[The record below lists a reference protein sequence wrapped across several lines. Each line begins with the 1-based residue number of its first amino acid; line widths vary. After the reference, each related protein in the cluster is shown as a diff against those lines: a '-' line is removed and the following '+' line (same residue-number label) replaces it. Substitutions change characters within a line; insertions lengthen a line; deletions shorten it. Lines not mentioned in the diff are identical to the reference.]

1 MSEVEGDAARLRPAI
16 GGLVAYF
23 AHNPV
28 AANVLM
34 LLLLGGGLLAAN
46 HVTFERFPPYDPRS
60 ITVTVPYPGAA
71 PNVVEEDITRRI
83 EESVSGVGGVRRV
96 LSSAGEGVGVVTAEL
111 ETLADAAEVQ
121 NAVRTAVERI
131 ENFPP
136 SDADEPEIQRAEAI
150 RNAVTLAVGS
160 VSADEHD
167 LREAAEALRDAVLA
181 LPNVSFVSL
190 SGVREREIQ
199 IELSEEALRRHG
211 LTIGRV
217 ANLLREASF
226 NVAGGQLRTDAGEA
240 LISTFAKRS
249 RAQEFED
256 IVLVAQANGA
266 LVRLRDVATVRDGF
280 VEKNLVNE
288 VDGRPTVFVRVDA
301 QSGQSLH
308 DVARDVRQF
317 IAGYESPPGT
327 VVSLWHDE
335 TTFIVDRISAVTSN
349 AVIGVVLVFLTLLLI
364 FDLRIALWI
373 AMGIPIAFL
382 GSLVFFDVTG
392 MSINVLTMFAF
403 FVVTG
408 IVVDDAVVVGESIA
422 RQRELGLSGAAA
434 SIAGVRA
441 VAGPVTAGA
450 LTTAAMFFALYPLDD
465 AWGQLVAVL
474 PVVIVLVLAVSL
486 IEAFCILPGHLA
498 ATAPWSRSPL
508 AEFQTVMRPNW
519 TSLSTASWCGR
530 SRWRCASPTSQC
542 WPWLCLWPWPR
553 DWLGRASSATSVS
566 PAALPRTGTRAVLT
580 MPQGTRFEA
589 TEAAARHVAEAAR
602 VANQAAGGGAVK
614 SIAVLVGWHR
624 PFELYEGKNESP
636 SGNHLATVEVK
647 FNPPPLR
654 TVFAEDFEH
663 LWRRALGE
671 VPGAETVSL
680 QPPAELSAPTVSY
693 LLSHDDERILTQ
705 AVADMEAAATAVGAV
720 YDVQNSARPGKRRY
734 DVQLTDAGVAAGLT
748 ASAVASQ
755 LRDAFFGAEVQR
767 IQRGREEIRVMVRY
781 PPERRR
787 SLGDLLDERI
797 ALPGGD
803 APLSTVAKVTESQ
816 DYASLLRVDGRR
828 AVTVT
833 AWFDAEMA
841 RAPQMN
847 ATFQAEVLPTLRSRY
862 PELAIEAHGFTRD
875 ASAMLSTLAWSFTL
889 ALIVVYGLL
898 AAQLRSFG
906 QPLLALAGVPMAA
919 VGAVAGHLLLGYEL
933 TNMSLFGI
941 VAVSGVAVN
950 DTLILLDRYNRI
962 RAEDPDLPDIAA
974 IAAAARHRARAIVL
988 TTVTTVMGLTPMLYD
1003 KSEVIQFL
1011 VPMIISLGAGL
1022 VFSSLGV
1029 LFLVPAV
1036 VIIGEMLASSSFNLF
1051 ARAAKA

>member
-1 MSEVEGDAARLRPAI
+1 MIE
-16 GGLVAYF
+16 YF
-23 AHNPV
+23 ANNRV

-34 LLLLGGGLLAAN
+34 LLLLGGGLLATN
-46 HVTFERFPPYDPRS
+46 NLTFERLPAYDPRS
-60 ITVTVPYPGAA
+60 VTVTVPYPGAA

-83 EESVSGVGGVRRV
+83 EESVSGVVGVRRV
-96 LSSAGEGVGVVTAEL
+96 LSKAGQGVGVVTVEL
-111 ETLADAAEVQ
+111 ETFADAADVQ

-136 SDADEPEIQRAEAI
+136 LNADEPEIQRAEAI
-150 RNAVTLAVGS
+150 RNVVTLS
-160 VSADEHD
+160 VASASADEHD
-167 LREAAEALRDAVLA
+167 LRLDAEALRDALLA
-181 LPNVSFVSL
+181 LPSVAFVSL
-190 SGVREREIQ
+190 SGARAREIQ
-199 IELSEEALRRHG
+199 IEVSEEALRRHG
-211 LTIGRV
+211 LTIGGV
-217 ANLLREASF
+217 ANLLRQSSF
-226 NVAGGQLRTDAGEA
+226 NVTGGQLRTDAGDV

-256 IVLVAQANGA
+256 IVLVAQPNGA
-266 LVRLRDVATVRDGF
+266 VVRLRDVATVREGF
-280 VEKNLVNE
+280 VEEDLVNE
-288 VDGRPTVFVRVDA
+288 VDSRPTIFVRVDA
-301 QSGQSLH
+301 QSGQSLQEI
-308 DVARDVRQF
+308 ARDVRQF
-317 IAGYESPPGT
+317 IASYAAPPGT
-327 VVSLWHDE
+327 SVSLWHDE
-335 TTFIVDRISAVTSN
+335 TTFIVDRISTVTAN
-349 AVIGVVLVFLTLLLI
+349 GVIGVVLVFLVLLLI

-373 AMGIPIAFL
+373 AMGIPISFL
-382 GSLVFFDVTG
+382 GSLVFFDATG
-392 MSINVLTMFAF
+392 MSVNVLTMFAF

-450 LTTAAMFFALYPLDD
+450 LTTAVMFFALYPLDD
-465 AWGQLVAVL
+465 AWGQLVAVM
-474 PVVIVLVLAVSL
+474 PVVIGLVLAVSL

-508 AEFQTVMRPNW
+508 AELQTTMRVKLDEFVHGKLVRAIALAVRFPYV
-519 TSLSTASWCGR
+519 TVLAVVASVAVAAG
-530 SRWRCASPTSQC
+530 
-542 WPWLCLWPWPR
+542 LV
-553 DWLGRASSATSVS
+553 ATNIVS
-566 PAALPRTGTRAVLT
+566 YVGFPSNFAADRYQAVLT
-580 MPQGTRFEA
+580 MPPGTRFEA

-602 VANQAAGGGAVK
+602 VANEAAGGTAVQ
-614 SIAVLVGWHR
+614 SIALLVGWHR
-624 PFELYEGKNESP
+624 PFEYYEGKNESP
-636 SGNHLATVEVK
+636 SGDHLATVEVK

-654 TVFAEDFEH
+654 TVFADDFEH

-680 QPPAELSAPTVSY
+680 QAPANLSPPIVSY
-693 LLSHDDERILTQ
+693 LLSHDDEQVLAK
-705 AVADMEAAATAVGAV
+705 AVAEMEAAASAVEAI

-748 ASAVASQ
+748 ASSVANQ
-755 LRDAFFGAEVQR
+755 LRNAFFGTEVQR

-803 APLSTVAKVTESQ
+803 APLATVAKIAETQ
-816 DYASLLRVDGRR
+816 DYASLLRIDGRR

-833 AWFDAEMA
+833 AWFDPEQGRPPQINAEL
-841 RAPQMN
+841 RAK
-847 ATFQAEVLPTLRSRY
+847 ALPTLHNRY
-862 PELAIEAHGFTRD
+862 PELRVQEHGATRD

-906 QPLLALAGVPMAA
+906 LPLLALAGVPMAA
-919 VGAVAGHLLLGYEL
+919 VGAVAGHLVLGYEL

-941 VAVSGVAVN
+941 VAVAGVAVN

-962 RAEDPDLPDIAA
+962 RAEDPDMPAIAA
-974 IAAAARHRARAIVL
+974 IAAAARNRARAIVL
-988 TTVTTVMGLTPMLYD
+988 TTITTVVGLMPMLYD
-1003 KSEVIQFL
+1003 KSELIEFL
-1011 VPMIISLGAGL
+1011 VPMVISLGAGL

-1051 ARAAKA
+1051 SRSARA

>member
-1 MSEVEGDAARLRPAI
+1 MIE
-16 GGLVAYF
+16 YF
-23 AHNPV
+23 ANNRV

-34 LLLLGGGLLAAN
+34 LLLLGGGLLATN
-46 HVTFERFPPYDPRS
+46 NLTFERLPAYDPRS
-60 ITVTVPYPGAA
+60 VTVTVPYPGAA

-83 EESVSGVGGVRRV
+83 EESVSGVVGVRRV
-96 LSSAGEGVGVVTAEL
+96 LSTAGEGVGVVTVEL
-111 ETLADAAEVQ
+111 ETFADTDEVQ

-136 SDADEPEIQRAEAI
+136 LNADQPEIQRAEAI
-150 RNAVTLAVGS
+150 RNVVTLS
-160 VSADEHD
+160 VASASANEHD
-167 LREAAEALRDAVLA
+167 LRLDAEALRDALLA
-181 LPNVSFVSL
+181 LPSVAFVSL
-190 SGVREREIQ
+190 SGARDREIQ
-199 IELSEEALRRHG
+199 IEVSEEALRRHG
-211 LTIGRV
+211 LTIGGV
-217 ANLLREASF
+217 ANLLRQSSF
-226 NVAGGQLRTDAGEA
+226 NVTGGQLRTDAGDV

-256 IVLVAQANGA
+256 IVLVAQPNGA
-266 LVRLRDVATVRDGF
+266 VVRLRDVATVREGF
-280 VEKNLVNE
+280 VEEDLVNE
-288 VDGRPTVFVRVDA
+288 VDGRPTIFVRVDA
-301 QSGQSLH
+301 QSGQSLQEI
-308 DVARDVRQF
+308 ARDVRQF
-317 IAGYESPPGT
+317 IASYAAPPGT
-327 VVSLWHDE
+327 SVSLWHDE
-335 TTFIVDRISAVTSN
+335 TTFIVDRISTVTAN
-349 AVIGVVLVFLTLLLI
+349 GVIGVVLVFLVLLLI

-373 AMGIPIAFL
+373 AMGIPISFL
-382 GSLVFFDVTG
+382 GSLVFFDATG
-392 MSINVLTMFAF
+392 MSVNVLTMFAF

-422 RQRELGLSGAAA
+422 RQRELGLRGAAA

-450 LTTAAMFFALYPLDD
+450 LTTAVMFFALYPLDD
-465 AWGQLVAVL
+465 AWGQLVAVM
-474 PVVIVLVLAVSL
+474 PVVIGLVLAVSL

-508 AEFQTVMRPNW
+508 AELQTTMRVKLDEFVHGKLVRAIALAVRFPYV
-519 TSLSTASWCGR
+519 TVLAVVASVAVAAG
-530 SRWRCASPTSQC
+530 
-542 WPWLCLWPWPR
+542 LV
-553 DWLGRASSATSVS
+553 ATNIVS
-566 PAALPRTGTRAVLT
+566 YVGFPSNFAADRYQAVLT
-580 MPQGTRFEA
+580 MPPGTRFEA

-602 VANQAAGGGAVK
+602 VANEAAGGTAVQ
-614 SIAVLVGWHR
+614 SIALLVGWHR
-624 PFELYEGKNESP
+624 PFEYYEGKNESP
-636 SGNHLATVEVK
+636 SGDHLATVEVK

-680 QPPAELSAPTVSY
+680 QAPANLSPPIVSY
-693 LLSHDDERILTQ
+693 LLSHDDEQVLAD
-705 AVADMEAAATAVGAV
+705 AVAEMEAAASAVEAI

-748 ASAVASQ
+748 ASSVANQ
-755 LRDAFFGAEVQR
+755 LRNAFFGTEVQR
-767 IQRGREEIRVMVRY
+767 IQRGREEIMVMVRY

-787 SLGDLLDERI
+787 SLGDLLDERV

-803 APLSTVAKVTESQ
+803 APLATVARIAETQ
-816 DYASLLRVDGRR
+816 DYASLLRIDGRR

-833 AWFDAEMA
+833 AWFDPEQGRPPQINAEL
-841 RAPQMN
+841 RAK
-847 ATFQAEVLPTLRSRY
+847 ALPTLRNRY
-862 PELAIEAHGFTRD
+862 PELRVQEHGATRD
-875 ASAMLSTLAWSFTL
+875 ASAILSTLAWSFTL

-906 QPLLALAGVPMAA
+906 LPLLALAGVPMAA
-919 VGAVAGHLLLGYEL
+919 VGAVAGHLVLGYEL

-941 VAVSGVAVN
+941 VAVAGVAVN

-962 RAEDPDLPDIAA
+962 RAEDPDMPAIAA

-988 TTVTTVMGLTPMLYD
+988 TTITTVVGLMPMLYD
-1003 KSEVIQFL
+1003 KSELIEFL
-1011 VPMIISLGAGL
+1011 VPMVISLGAGL

-1051 ARAAKA
+1051 SRSARA

>member
-1 MSEVEGDAARLRPAI
+1 MIE
-16 GGLVAYF
+16 YF
-23 AHNPV
+23 ANNRV

-34 LLLLGGGLLAAN
+34 LLLLGGGLLATN
-46 HVTFERFPPYDPRS
+46 NLTFERLPAYDPRS
-60 ITVTVPYPGAA
+60 VTVTVPYPGAA

-83 EESVSGVGGVRRV
+83 EESVSGVVGVRRV
-96 LSSAGEGVGVVTAEL
+96 LSTAGEGVGVVTVEL
-111 ETLADAAEVQ
+111 ETFADADEVQ

-136 SDADEPEIQRAEAI
+136 LNADEPEIQRAEAI
-150 RNAVTLAVGS
+150 RNVVTLS
-160 VSADEHD
+160 VASASANEHD
-167 LREAAEALRDAVLA
+167 LRLDAEALRDALLA
-181 LPNVSFVSL
+181 LPSVAFVSL
-190 SGVREREIQ
+190 SGARAREIQ
-199 IELSEEALRRHG
+199 IEVSEEALRRHG
-211 LTIGRV
+211 LTIGGV
-217 ANLLREASF
+217 ANLLRQSSF
-226 NVAGGQLRTDAGEA
+226 NVTGGQLRTDAGDV

-256 IVLVAQANGA
+256 IVLVAQPNGA
-266 LVRLRDVATVRDGF
+266 VVRLRDVATVREGF
-280 VEKNLVNE
+280 VEEDLVNE
-288 VDGRPTVFVRVDA
+288 VDGRPTIFVRVDA
-301 QSGQSLH
+301 QSGQSLQEI
-308 DVARDVRQF
+308 ARDVRQF
-317 IAGYESPPGT
+317 IASYAAPPGT
-327 VVSLWHDE
+327 SVSLWHDE
-335 TTFIVDRISAVTSN
+335 TTFIVDRISTVTAN
-349 AVIGVVLVFLTLLLI
+349 GVIGVALVFLVLLLI

-373 AMGIPIAFL
+373 AMGIPISFL
-382 GSLVFFDVTG
+382 GSLVFFDATG
-392 MSINVLTMFAF
+392 MSVNVLTMFAF

-450 LTTAAMFFALYPLDD
+450 LTTAVMFFALYPLDD
-465 AWGQLVAVL
+465 AWGQLVAVM
-474 PVVIVLVLAVSL
+474 PVVIGLVLAVSL

-508 AEFQTVMRPNW
+508 AELQTSMRVKLDEFVHGKLVRAIALAVRFPYV
-519 TSLSTASWCGR
+519 TVLAVVASVAVAAG
-530 SRWRCASPTSQC
+530 
-542 WPWLCLWPWPR
+542 LV
-553 DWLGRASSATSVS
+553 ATNIVS
-566 PAALPRTGTRAVLT
+566 YVGFPSNFAADRYQAVLT
-580 MPQGTRFEA
+580 MPPGTRFEA

-602 VANQAAGGGAVK
+602 VANEAAGGTAVQ
-614 SIAVLVGWHR
+614 SIALLVGWHR
-624 PFELYEGKNESP
+624 PFEYYEGKDESP
-636 SGNHLATVEVK
+636 SGDHLATVEVK

-680 QPPAELSAPTVSY
+680 QAPANLSPPIVSY
-693 LLSHDDERILTQ
+693 LLSHDDEQVLAK
-705 AVADMEAAATAVGAV
+705 AVAEMEAAASAVEAI

-748 ASAVASQ
+748 ASSVANQ
-755 LRDAFFGAEVQR
+755 LRNAFFGTEVQR

-787 SLGDLLDERI
+787 SLGDLLDERV

-803 APLSTVAKVTESQ
+803 APLATVAKIAETQ
-816 DYASLLRVDGRR
+816 AYASLLRIDGRR

-833 AWFDAEMA
+833 AWFDPEQGRPPQINAEL
-841 RAPQMN
+841 RAK
-847 ATFQAEVLPTLRSRY
+847 ALPTLRNRY
-862 PELAIEAHGFTRD
+862 PELRVQEHGATRD
-875 ASAMLSTLAWSFTL
+875 ASAILSTLAWSFTL

-906 QPLLALAGVPMAA
+906 LPLLALAGVPMAA
-919 VGAVAGHLLLGYEL
+919 VGAVAGHLVLGYEL

-941 VAVSGVAVN
+941 VAVAGVAVN

-962 RAEDPDLPDIAA
+962 RAEDADMPAIAA

-988 TTVTTVMGLTPMLYD
+988 TTITTAVGLMPMLYD
-1003 KSEVIQFL
+1003 KSELIEFL
-1011 VPMIISLGAGL
+1011 VPMVISLGAGL

-1051 ARAAKA
+1051 SRSARA

>member
-1 MSEVEGDAARLRPAI
+1 MIE
-16 GGLVAYF
+16 YF
-23 AHNPV
+23 ANNRV

-34 LLLLGGGLLAAN
+34 LLLLGGGLLATTN
-46 HVTFERFPPYDPRS
+46 LTFERLPAYDPRS
-60 ITVTVPYPGAA
+60 VTVTVPYPGAA

-83 EESVSGVGGVRRV
+83 EESVSGVVGVRRV
-96 LSSAGEGVGVVTAEL
+96 LSTAGEGVGVVTVEL
-111 ETLADAAEVQ
+111 ETFADADEVQ

-136 SDADEPEIQRAEAI
+136 LNADEPEVRRAEAI
-150 RNAVTLAVGS
+150 RNVVTLS
-160 VSADEHD
+160 VASASANEHD
-167 LREAAEALRDAVLA
+167 LRLDAEALRDALLA
-181 LPNVSFVSL
+181 LPSVAFVSL
-190 SGVREREIQ
+190 SGARDREIQ
-199 IELSEEALRRHG
+199 IEVSEEALRRHG
-211 LTIGRV
+211 LTIGGV
-217 ANLLREASF
+217 ANLLRQSSF
-226 NVAGGQLRTDAGEA
+226 NVTGGQLRTDAGDV

-256 IVLVAQANGA
+256 IVLVAQPNGA
-266 LVRLRDVATVRDGF
+266 VVRLRDVATVREGF
-280 VEKNLVNE
+280 VEEDLVNE
-288 VDGRPTVFVRVDA
+288 VDGRPTIFVRVDA
-301 QSGQSLH
+301 QSGQSLQEI
-308 DVARDVRQF
+308 ARDVRQF
-317 IAGYESPPGT
+317 IASYAAPPGT
-327 VVSLWHDE
+327 SVSLWHDE
-335 TTFIVDRISAVTSN
+335 TTFIVDRISTVTAN
-349 AVIGVVLVFLTLLLI
+349 GVIGVVLVFLVLLLI

-373 AMGIPIAFL
+373 AMGIPISFL
-382 GSLVFFDVTG
+382 GSLVFFDATG
-392 MSINVLTMFAF
+392 MSVNVLTMFAF

-450 LTTAAMFFALYPLDD
+450 LTTAVMFFALYPLDD
-465 AWGQLVAVL
+465 AWGQLVAVM
-474 PVVIVLVLAVSL
+474 PVVIGLVLAVSL

-508 AEFQTVMRPNW
+508 AELQTTMRVKLDEFVHGKLVRAIALAVRFPYI
-519 TSLSTASWCGR
+519 TVLAVVASVAVAAG
-530 SRWRCASPTSQC
+530 
-542 WPWLCLWPWPR
+542 LV
-553 DWLGRASSATSVS
+553 ATNIVGYVGFPSNF
-566 PAALPRTGTRAVLT
+566 AADRYQAVLT
-580 MPQGTRFEA
+580 MPPGTRFEA

-602 VANQAAGGGAVK
+602 VANEAAGGTAVQ
-614 SIAVLVGWHR
+614 SIALLVGWHR
-624 PFELYEGKNESP
+624 PFEYYEGKNESP
-636 SGNHLATVEVK
+636 SGDHLATVEVK

-680 QPPAELSAPTVSY
+680 QAPANLSPPIVSY
-693 LLSHDDERILTQ
+693 LLSHDDEQVLAK
-705 AVADMEAAATAVGAV
+705 AVAEMEAAASAVEAI

-748 ASAVASQ
+748 ASSVANQ
-755 LRDAFFGAEVQR
+755 LRNAFFGTEVQR

-787 SLGDLLDERI
+787 SLGDLLDERV

-803 APLSTVAKVTESQ
+803 APLATVAKIAETQ
-816 DYASLLRVDGRR
+816 DYASLLRIDGRR

-833 AWFDAEMA
+833 AWFDPEQGRPPQINAEL
-841 RAPQMN
+841 RAK
-847 ATFQAEVLPTLRSRY
+847 ALPTLHNRY
-862 PELAIEAHGFTRD
+862 PELRVQEHGATRD

-906 QPLLALAGVPMAA
+906 LPLLALAGVPMAA
-919 VGAVAGHLLLGYEL
+919 VGAVAGHLVLGYEL

-941 VAVSGVAVN
+941 VAVAGVAVN

-962 RAEDPDLPDIAA
+962 RAEDPDMPAIAA

-988 TTVTTVMGLTPMLYD
+988 TTITTVVGLMPMLYD
-1003 KSEVIQFL
+1003 KSELIEFL
-1011 VPMIISLGAGL
+1011 VPMVISLGAGL

-1051 ARAAKA
+1051 SRSARA

>member
-1 MSEVEGDAARLRPAI
+1 MIE
-16 GGLVAYF
+16 YF
-23 AHNPV
+23 ANNRV

-34 LLLLGGGLLAAN
+34 LLLLGGGLLATN
-46 HVTFERFPPYDPRS
+46 NLTFERLPAYDPRS
-60 ITVTVPYPGAA
+60 VTVTVPYPGAA

-83 EESVSGVGGVRRV
+83 EESVSGVVGVRRV
-96 LSSAGEGVGVVTAEL
+96 LSTAGEGVGVVTVEL
-111 ETLADAAEVQ
+111 ETFADADEVQ
-121 NAVRTAVERI
+121 DAVRTAVERI

-136 SDADEPEIQRAEAI
+136 LNADEPEVRRAEAI
-150 RNAVTLAVGS
+150 RNVVTLS
-160 VSADEHD
+160 VASASANEHD
-167 LREAAEALRDAVLA
+167 LRLDAEALRDALLA
-181 LPNVSFVSL
+181 LPSVAFVSL
-190 SGVREREIQ
+190 SGARDREIQ
-199 IELSEEALRRHG
+199 IEVSEEALRRHG
-211 LTIGRV
+211 LTIGGV
-217 ANLLREASF
+217 ANLLRQSSF
-226 NVAGGQLRTDAGEA
+226 NVTGGQLRTDAGDV

-256 IVLVAQANGA
+256 IVLVAQPNGA
-266 LVRLRDVATVRDGF
+266 VVRLRDVATVREGF
-280 VEKNLVNE
+280 VEEGLVNE
-288 VDGRPTVFVRVDA
+288 VDGRPTIFVRVDA
-301 QSGQSLH
+301 QSGQSLQEI
-308 DVARDVRQF
+308 ARDVRQF
-317 IAGYESPPGT
+317 IANYAAPPGT
-327 VVSLWHDE
+327 SVSLWHDE
-335 TTFIVDRISAVTSN
+335 TTFIVDRISTVTAN
-349 AVIGVVLVFLTLLLI
+349 GVIGVVLVFLVLLLI

-373 AMGIPIAFL
+373 AMGIPISFL
-382 GSLVFFDVTG
+382 GSLVFFDATG
-392 MSINVLTMFAF
+392 MSVNVLTMFAF

-450 LTTAAMFFALYPLDD
+450 LTTAVMFFALYPLDD
-465 AWGQLVAVL
+465 AWGQLVAVM
-474 PVVIVLVLAVSL
+474 PVVIGLVLAVSL

-508 AEFQTVMRPNW
+508 AELQTTMRVKLDEFVHGKLVRAIALAVRFPYI
-519 TSLSTASWCGR
+519 TVLAVVASVAVAAG
-530 SRWRCASPTSQC
+530 
-542 WPWLCLWPWPR
+542 LV
-553 DWLGRASSATSVS
+553 ATNIVGYVGFPSNF
-566 PAALPRTGTRAVLT
+566 AADRYQAVLT
-580 MPQGTRFEA
+580 MPPGTRFEA

-602 VANQAAGGGAVK
+602 VANEAAGGTAVQ
-614 SIAVLVGWHR
+614 SIALLVGWHR
-624 PFELYEGKNESP
+624 PFEYYEGKNESP
-636 SGNHLATVEVK
+636 SGDHLATVEVK

-680 QPPAELSAPTVSY
+680 QAPANLSPPIVSY
-693 LLSHDDERILTQ
+693 LLSHDDEQVLAK
-705 AVADMEAAATAVGAV
+705 AVAEMEAAASAVEAI

-748 ASAVASQ
+748 ASSVANQ
-755 LRDAFFGAEVQR
+755 LRNAFFGTEVQR

-803 APLSTVAKVTESQ
+803 APLATVAKIAETQ
-816 DYASLLRVDGRR
+816 DYASLLRIDGRR

-833 AWFDAEMA
+833 AWFDPEQGRPPQINAEL
-841 RAPQMN
+841 RAK
-847 ATFQAEVLPTLRSRY
+847 ALPTLHNRY
-862 PELAIEAHGFTRD
+862 PELRVQEHGATRD

-906 QPLLALAGVPMAA
+906 LPLLALAGVPMAA
-919 VGAVAGHLLLGYEL
+919 VGAVAGHLVLGYEL

-941 VAVSGVAVN
+941 VAVAGVAVN

-962 RAEDPDLPDIAA
+962 RAEDTDMPAIAA

-988 TTVTTVMGLTPMLYD
+988 TTITTVVGLMPMLYD
-1003 KSEVIQFL
+1003 KSELIEFL
-1011 VPMIISLGAGL
+1011 VPMVISLGAGL

-1051 ARAAKA
+1051 SRSARA

>member
-1 MSEVEGDAARLRPAI
+1 MIE
-16 GGLVAYF
+16 YF
-23 AHNPV
+23 ANNRV

-34 LLLLGGGLLAAN
+34 LLLLGGGLLATN
-46 HVTFERFPPYDPRS
+46 NLTFERLPAYDPRS
-60 ITVTVPYPGAA
+60 VTVTVPYPGAA

-83 EESVSGVGGVRRV
+83 EESVSGVVGVRRV
-96 LSSAGEGVGVVTAEL
+96 LSTAGEGVGVVTVEL
-111 ETLADAAEVQ
+111 ETFADADEVQ
-121 NAVRTAVERI
+121 DAVRTAVERI

-136 SDADEPEIQRAEAI
+136 LNADEPEIQRAEAI
-150 RNAVTLAVGS
+150 RNVVTLS
-160 VSADEHD
+160 VASASANEHD
-167 LREAAEALRDAVLA
+167 LRLDAEALRDALLA
-181 LPNVSFVSL
+181 LPSVAFVSL
-190 SGVREREIQ
+190 SGARAREIQ
-199 IELSEEALRRHG
+199 IEVSEEALRRHG
-211 LTIGRV
+211 LTIGGV
-217 ANLLREASF
+217 ANLLRQSSF
-226 NVAGGQLRTDAGEA
+226 NVTGGQLRTDAGDV

-256 IVLVAQANGA
+256 IVLVAQPNGA
-266 LVRLRDVATVRDGF
+266 VVRLRDVATVREGF
-280 VEKNLVNE
+280 VEEDLVNE
-288 VDGRPTVFVRVDA
+288 VDGRPTIFVRVDA
-301 QSGQSLH
+301 QSGQSLQEI
-308 DVARDVRQF
+308 ARDVRQF
-317 IAGYESPPGT
+317 IASYAAPPGT
-327 VVSLWHDE
+327 SVSLWHDE
-335 TTFIVDRISAVTSN
+335 TTFIVDRISTVTAN
-349 AVIGVVLVFLTLLLI
+349 GVIGVVLVFLVLLLI

-373 AMGIPIAFL
+373 AMGIPISFL
-382 GSLVFFDVTG
+382 GSLVFFDATG
-392 MSINVLTMFAF
+392 MSVNVLTMFAF

-450 LTTAAMFFALYPLDD
+450 LTTAVMFFALYPLDD
-465 AWGQLVAVL
+465 AWGQLVAVM
-474 PVVIVLVLAVSL
+474 PVVIGLVLAVSL

-508 AEFQTVMRPNW
+508 AELQTTMRVKLDEFVHGKLVRAIALAVRFPYV
-519 TSLSTASWCGR
+519 TVLAVVASVAVAAG
-530 SRWRCASPTSQC
+530 
-542 WPWLCLWPWPR
+542 LV
-553 DWLGRASSATSVS
+553 ATNIVS
-566 PAALPRTGTRAVLT
+566 YVGFPSNFAADRYQAVLT
-580 MPQGTRFEA
+580 MPPGTRFEA

-602 VANQAAGGGAVK
+602 VANEAAGGTAVH
-614 SIAVLVGWHR
+614 SIALLVGWHR
-624 PFELYEGKNESP
+624 PFEYYEGKNESP
-636 SGNHLATVEVK
+636 SGDHLATVEVK

-680 QPPAELSAPTVSY
+680 QAPANLSPPIVSY
-693 LLSHDDERILTQ
+693 LLSHDDEQVLAK
-705 AVADMEAAATAVGAV
+705 AVAEMEAAASAVEAI

-748 ASAVASQ
+748 ASSVANQ
-755 LRDAFFGAEVQR
+755 LRNAFFGTEVQR

-787 SLGDLLDERI
+787 SLGDLLDERV

-803 APLSTVAKVTESQ
+803 APLATVAKIAETQ
-816 DYASLLRVDGRR
+816 DYASLLRIDGRR

-833 AWFDAEMA
+833 AWFDPEQGRPPQINAEL
-841 RAPQMN
+841 RAK
-847 ATFQAEVLPTLRSRY
+847 ALPTLHNRY
-862 PELAIEAHGFTRD
+862 PELRVQEHGATRD
-875 ASAMLSTLAWSFTL
+875 ASAMLSALAWSFTL

-906 QPLLALAGVPMAA
+906 LPLLALAGVPMAA
-919 VGAVAGHLLLGYEL
+919 VGAVAGHLVLGYEL

-941 VAVSGVAVN
+941 VAVAGVAVN

-962 RAEDPDLPDIAA
+962 RAGDPDMPAIAA

-988 TTVTTVMGLTPMLYD
+988 TTITTVVGLMPMLYD
-1003 KSEVIQFL
+1003 KSELIEFL
-1011 VPMIISLGAGL
+1011 VPMVISLGAGL

-1051 ARAAKA
+1051 SRSARA

>member
-508 AEFQTVMRPNW
+508 AEFQTVMRAKLDEFVHGKLVRAIALAVRFPYLTVLAVVVSVAVAAGLVG
-519 TSLSTASWCGR
+519 TSIVSYVGFPRGTAADR
-530 SRWRCASPTSQC
+530 YQ
-542 WPWLCLWPWPR
+542 
-553 DWLGRASSATSVS
+553 
-566 PAALPRTGTRAVLT
+566 AVLT

-693 LLSHDDERILTQ
+693 LLSHDDERILTR

-767 IQRGREEIRVMVRY
+767 VQRGREEIRVMVRY

-816 DYASLLRVDGRR
+816 DYANLLRVDGRR

-833 AWFDAEMA
+833 AWFDAELA

>member
-1 MSEVEGDAARLRPAI
+1 MIE
-16 GGLVAYF
+16 YF
-23 AHNPV
+23 ANNRV

-34 LLLLGGGLLAAN
+34 LLLLGGGLLATN
-46 HVTFERFPPYDPRS
+46 NLTFERLPAYDPRS
-60 ITVTVPYPGAA
+60 VTVTVPYPGAA

-83 EESVSGVGGVRRV
+83 EESVSGVVGVRRV
-96 LSSAGEGVGVVTAEL
+96 LSTAGEGVGVVTVEL
-111 ETLADAAEVQ
+111 ETFADADEVQ
-121 NAVRTAVERI
+121 DAVRTAVERI

-136 SDADEPEIQRAEAI
+136 LNADEPEIQRAEAI
-150 RNAVTLAVGS
+150 RNVVTLS
-160 VSADEHD
+160 VASASANEHD
-167 LREAAEALRDAVLA
+167 LRLDAEALRDALLA
-181 LPNVSFVSL
+181 LPSVAFVSL
-190 SGVREREIQ
+190 SGARAREIQ

-211 LTIGRV
+211 LTIGGV
-217 ANLLREASF
+217 ANLLRQSSF
-226 NVAGGQLRTDAGEA
+226 NVTGGQLRTDAGDV

-256 IVLVAQANGA
+256 IVLVAQPNGA
-266 LVRLRDVATVRDGF
+266 VVRLRDVATVREGF
-280 VEKNLVNE
+280 VEEDLVNE
-288 VDGRPTVFVRVDA
+288 VDGRPSIFVRVDA
-301 QSGQSLH
+301 QSGQSLQEI
-308 DVARDVRQF
+308 ARDVRQF
-317 IAGYESPPGT
+317 IASYAAPPGT
-327 VVSLWHDE
+327 SVSLWHDE
-335 TTFIVDRISAVTSN
+335 TTFIVDRISTVTAN
-349 AVIGVVLVFLTLLLI
+349 GVIGVVLVFLVLLLI

-373 AMGIPIAFL
+373 AMGIPISFL
-382 GSLVFFDVTG
+382 GSLVFFDATG
-392 MSINVLTMFAF
+392 MSVNVLTMFAF

-450 LTTAAMFFALYPLDD
+450 LTTAVMFFALYPLDD
-465 AWGQLVAVL
+465 AWGQLVAVM
-474 PVVIVLVLAVSL
+474 PVVIGLVLAVSL

-508 AEFQTVMRPNW
+508 AELQTTMRVKLDEFVHGKLVRAIALAVRFPYV
-519 TSLSTASWCGR
+519 TVLAVVASVAVAAG
-530 SRWRCASPTSQC
+530 
-542 WPWLCLWPWPR
+542 LV
-553 DWLGRASSATSVS
+553 ATNIVGYVGFPSNF
-566 PAALPRTGTRAVLT
+566 AADRYQAVLT
-580 MPQGTRFEA
+580 MPPGTRFEA

-602 VANQAAGGGAVK
+602 VANEAAGGTAVQ
-614 SIAVLVGWHR
+614 SIALLVGWHR
-624 PFELYEGKNESP
+624 PFEYYEGKNQSP
-636 SGNHLATVEVK
+636 SGDHLATVEVK

-680 QPPAELSAPTVSY
+680 QAPANLSPPIVSY
-693 LLSHDDERILTQ
+693 LLSHDDEQVLAK
-705 AVADMEAAATAVGAV
+705 AVAEMEAAASAVEAI

-748 ASAVASQ
+748 ASSVANQ
-755 LRDAFFGAEVQR
+755 LRNAFFGTEVQR

-787 SLGDLLDERI
+787 SLGDLLDERV

-803 APLSTVAKVTESQ
+803 APLATVAKIAETQ
-816 DYASLLRVDGRR
+816 DYASLLRIDGRR

-833 AWFDAEMA
+833 AWFDPEQGRPPQINAEL
-841 RAPQMN
+841 RAK
-847 ATFQAEVLPTLRSRY
+847 ALPTLRNRY
-862 PELAIEAHGFTRD
+862 PELRVQEHGATRD
-875 ASAMLSTLAWSFTL
+875 ASAILSTLAWSFTL

-906 QPLLALAGVPMAA
+906 LPLLALAGVPMAA
-919 VGAVAGHLLLGYEL
+919 VGAVAGHLVLGYEL

-941 VAVSGVAVN
+941 VAVAGVAVN

-962 RAEDPDLPDIAA
+962 RAEDADMPAIAA

-988 TTVTTVMGLTPMLYD
+988 TTITTVVGLMPMLYD
-1003 KSEVIQFL
+1003 KSELIEFL
-1011 VPMIISLGAGL
+1011 VPMVISLGAGL

-1051 ARAAKA
+1051 SRSARA

>member
-1 MSEVEGDAARLRPAI
+1 MIE
-16 GGLVAYF
+16 YF
-23 AHNPV
+23 ANNRV

-34 LLLLGGGLLAAN
+34 LLLLGGGLLATN
-46 HVTFERFPPYDPRS
+46 NLTFERLPAYDPRS
-60 ITVTVPYPGAA
+60 VTVTVPYPGAA

-83 EESVSGVGGVRRV
+83 EESVSGVVGVRRV
-96 LSSAGEGVGVVTAEL
+96 LSTAGEGVGVVTVEL
-111 ETLADAAEVQ
+111 ETFADADEVQ

-136 SDADEPEIQRAEAI
+136 LNADEPEIQRAEAI
-150 RNAVTLAVGS
+150 RNVVTLAVA
-160 VSADEHD
+160 SASANEHD
-167 LREAAEALRDAVLA
+167 LRLDAEALRDALLA
-181 LPNVSFVSL
+181 LPSVAFVSL
-190 SGVREREIQ
+190 SGARDREIQ
-199 IELSEEALRRHG
+199 IEVSEEALRRHG
-211 LTIGRV
+211 LTIGGV
-217 ANLLREASF
+217 ANLLRQSSF
-226 NVAGGQLRTDAGEA
+226 NVTGGQLRTDAGDV

-256 IVLVAQANGA
+256 IVLVAQPNGA
-266 LVRLRDVATVRDGF
+266 VVRLRDVATVREGF
-280 VEKNLVNE
+280 VEEDLVNE
-288 VDGRPTVFVRVDA
+288 VDGRPTIFVRVDA
-301 QSGQSLH
+301 QSGQSLQEI
-308 DVARDVRQF
+308 ARDVRQF
-317 IAGYESPPGT
+317 VASYAASPGT
-327 VVSLWHDE
+327 SVSLWHDE
-335 TTFIVDRISAVTSN
+335 TTFIVDRISTVTAN
-349 AVIGVVLVFLTLLLI
+349 GVIGVVLVFLVLLLI

-373 AMGIPIAFL
+373 AMGIPISFL
-382 GSLVFFDVTG
+382 GSLVFFDATG
-392 MSINVLTMFAF
+392 MSVNVLTMFAF

-450 LTTAAMFFALYPLDD
+450 LTTAVMFFALYPLDD
-465 AWGQLVAVL
+465 AWGQLVAVM
-474 PVVIVLVLAVSL
+474 PVVIGLVLAVSL

-508 AEFQTVMRPNW
+508 AELQTTMRVKLDEFVHGKLVRAIALAVRFPYV
-519 TSLSTASWCGR
+519 TVLAVVASVAVAAG
-530 SRWRCASPTSQC
+530 
-542 WPWLCLWPWPR
+542 LV
-553 DWLGRASSATSVS
+553 ATNIVGYVGFPSNF
-566 PAALPRTGTRAVLT
+566 AADRYQAVLT
-580 MPQGTRFEA
+580 MPPGTRFEA

-602 VANQAAGGGAVK
+602 VANEAAGGTAVQ
-614 SIAVLVGWHR
+614 SIALLVGWHR
-624 PFELYEGKNESP
+624 PFEYYEGKNESP
-636 SGNHLATVEVK
+636 SGDHLATVEVK

-680 QPPAELSAPTVSY
+680 QAPANLSPPIVSY
-693 LLSHDDERILTQ
+693 LLSHDDEQVLAK
-705 AVADMEAAATAVGAV
+705 AVAEMEAAASAVEAI

-748 ASAVASQ
+748 ASSVANQ
-755 LRDAFFGAEVQR
+755 LRNAFFGTEVQR

-787 SLGDLLDERI
+787 SLGDLLDERV

-803 APLSTVAKVTESQ
+803 APLATVAKIAETQ
-816 DYASLLRVDGRR
+816 DYASLLRIDGRR

-833 AWFDAEMA
+833 AWFDPEQGRPPQINAEL
-841 RAPQMN
+841 RAK
-847 ATFQAEVLPTLRSRY
+847 ALPTLHNRY
-862 PELAIEAHGFTRD
+862 PELRIQEHGATRD

-906 QPLLALAGVPMAA
+906 LPLLALAGVPMAA
-919 VGAVAGHLLLGYEL
+919 VGAVAGHLVLGYEL

-941 VAVSGVAVN
+941 VAVAGVAVN

-962 RAEDPDLPDIAA
+962 RAEDLDMPAIAA

-988 TTVTTVMGLTPMLYD
+988 TTITTVVGLMPMLYD
-1003 KSEVIQFL
+1003 KSELIEFL
-1011 VPMIISLGAGL
+1011 VPMVISLGAGL

-1051 ARAAKA
+1051 SRSARA

>member
-1 MSEVEGDAARLRPAI
+1 MIE
-16 GGLVAYF
+16 YF
-23 AHNPV
+23 ANNRV

-34 LLLLGGGLLAAN
+34 LLLLGGGLLATN
-46 HVTFERFPPYDPRS
+46 NLTFERLPAYDPRS
-60 ITVTVPYPGAA
+60 VTVTVPYPGAA

-83 EESVSGVGGVRRV
+83 EESVSGVVGVRRV
-96 LSSAGEGVGVVTAEL
+96 LSKAGERVGVVTVEL

-121 NAVRTAVERI
+121 NAVRSAVERI

-136 SDADEPEIQRAEAI
+136 LNAEEPEVQRALAI
-150 RNAVTLAVGS
+150 RNVVTLAVAS

-167 LREAAEALRDAVLA
+167 LRQDAEALRDALLA
-181 LPNVSFVSL
+181 LPRVAFVSL
-190 SGVREREIQ
+190 SGARDREIQ
-199 IELSEEALRRHG
+199 IELHEEALRRHG
-211 LTIGRV
+211 LTIGEV
-217 ANLLREASF
+217 ASLLRQSSF
-226 NVAGGQLRTDAGEA
+226 NVTGGQLRTDAGEV

-256 IVLVAQANGA
+256 IVLVAQPNGA
-266 LVRLRDVATVRDGF
+266 VVRLRDLATVREGF
-280 VEKNLVNE
+280 VERALVNE
-288 VDGRPTVFVRVDA
+288 VDGRPTIFVRVDA
-301 QSGQSLH
+301 QSGQSLQ
-308 DVARDVRQF
+308 DIARDVRQF
-317 IAGYESPPGT
+317 IASYASPPGT

-335 TTFIVDRISAVTSN
+335 TTFIVDRISAVTGN
-349 AVIGVVLVFLTLLLI
+349 AIIGVVLVFLTLLLI

-373 AMGIPIAFL
+373 AMGIPISFL

-392 MSINVLTMFAF
+392 MSVNVLTMFAF

-450 LTTAAMFFALYPLDD
+450 LTTAVMFFALYPLDD
-465 AWGQLVAVL
+465 AWGQLVAVM
-474 PVVIVLVLAVSL
+474 PVVIGLVLAVSL
-486 IEAFCILPGHLA
+486 LEAFCILPGHLA

-508 AEFQTVMRPNW
+508 AELQTTMRVKLDEFVHGKLVRAIALAVRFPYL
-519 TSLSTASWCGR
+519 TVLAVTASVAVAAGLVATNVV
-530 SRWRCASPTSQC
+530 SYVGFP
-542 WPWLCLWPWPR
+542 
-553 DWLGRASSATSVS
+553 SSF
-566 PAALPRTGTRAVLT
+566 AADRYQAVLT
-580 MPQGTRFEA
+580 MPQGTRFET

-602 VANQAAGGGAVK
+602 VANEAAGGSAVK

-624 PFELYEGKNESP
+624 PFEYYEGKNESP
-636 SGNHLATVEVK
+636 SGSHLATVEVK

-680 QPPAELSAPTVSY
+680 QAPANLSAPIVSY
-693 LLSHDDERILTQ
+693 LLSHDDEQILVQ
-705 AVADMEAAATAVGAV
+705 AVAEMEAAVTAVEAV

-748 ASAVASQ
+748 ASAIANQ
-755 LRDAFFGAEVQR
+755 LRNAFFGAEVQR

-797 ALPGGD
+797 PLPGGD
-803 APLSTVAKVTESQ
+803 APLSTVAKITETQ
-816 DYASLLRVDGRR
+816 DYASLLRIDGRR

-833 AWFDAEMA
+833 AWFDPEMSRALQVNAEL
-841 RAPQMN
+841 
-847 ATFQAEVLPTLRSRY
+847 QAEALPTLRSRY
-862 PELAIEAHGFTRD
+862 PELRIQEHGSTRD
-875 ASAMLSTLAWSFTL
+875 ASAMLRTLAWSFSL

-906 QPLLALAGVPMAA
+906 LPLLALAGVPMAA
-919 VGAVAGHLLLGYEL
+919 VGAVAGHFLLGYEL
-933 TNMSLFGI
+933 TNMSVFGI
-941 VAVSGVAVN
+941 VAIAGVAVN

-962 RAEDPDLPDIAA
+962 RAEDADLPAIAA

-988 TTVTTVMGLTPMLYD
+988 TTITTVMGLLPMLYD

-1011 VPMIISLGAGL
+1011 TPMVISLGAGL

-1051 ARAAKA
+1051 SRAAKA

>member
-1 MSEVEGDAARLRPAI
+1 MSEVEPGAARPRRGVI
-16 GGLVAYF
+16 GYF
-23 AHNPV
+23 ASNPV

-46 HVTFERFPPYDPRS
+46 NLTFERLPAYDPRS
-60 ITVTVPYPGAA
+60 VTVTVPYPGAA
-71 PNVVEEDITRRI
+71 PNVVEEDVTRRI
-83 EESVSGVGGVRRV
+83 EESVSGVVGVRRV
-96 LSSAGEGVGVVTAEL
+96 LSKASEGVGVVTAEL

-121 NAVRTAVERI
+121 NAIGSAVERI

-136 SDADEPEIQRAEAI
+136 LNAEDPEIQRAEAV
-150 RNAVTLAVGS
+150 RNVVTLAVAS

-167 LREAAEALRDAVLA
+167 LRQGAEALRDALLA
-181 LPNVSFVSL
+181 LPSVAFVSL
-190 SGVREREIQ
+190 SGARDREIQ

-211 LTIGRV
+211 LTIGGV
-217 ANLLREASF
+217 ASLLRESSF
-226 NVAGGQLRTDAGEA
+226 NVTGGQLRTDAGEV
-240 LISTFAKRS
+240 LIGTLAKRS

-256 IVLVAQANGA
+256 IVLVAQPNGA
-266 LVRLRDVATVRDGF
+266 VVRLRDVATVHDGF
-280 VEKNLVNE
+280 VEQELVNE
-288 VDGRPTVFVRVDA
+288 VDGRPTIFVRVDA
-301 QSGQSLH
+301 QSGQSLQ
-308 DVARDVRQF
+308 DIARDVRQF
-317 IAGYESPPGT
+317 IASYTAPPGT
-327 VVSLWHDE
+327 IVSLWHDE
-335 TTFIVDRISAVTSN
+335 TTFIVDRITTVTGN

-373 AMGIPIAFL
+373 AMCIPISFL
-382 GSLVFFDVTG
+382 GALVFFDAAG

-441 VAGPVTAGA
+441 VAGPVTTGA
-450 LTTAAMFFALYPLDD
+450 LTTAVMFFALYPLDD
-465 AWGQLVAVL
+465 AWGQLVAVM
-474 PVVIVLVLAVSL
+474 PVVIGLVLAVSL
-486 IEAFCILPGHLA
+486 LEAFCILPGHLS

-508 AEFQTVMRPNW
+508 AELQTTMRVKLDEFVHGKLVQAIALAVRFPYL
-519 TSLSTASWCGR
+519 TVLAMAASAAVAAGLVATNTV
-530 SRWRCASPTSQC
+530 SYVGFP
-542 WPWLCLWPWPR
+542 
-553 DWLGRASSATSVS
+553 SSF
-566 PAALPRTGTRAVLT
+566 AADRYQAVLT
-580 MPQGTRFEA
+580 MPQGTRFKT

-602 VANQAAGGGAVK
+602 IANEAVGGSAVK

-624 PFELYEGKNESP
+624 PFEYYEGKNESP
-636 SGNHLATVEVK
+636 SGSHLATVEVK
-647 FNPPPLR
+647 FHPPPLR
-654 TVFAEDFEH
+654 TIFAKDFEH

-680 QPPAELSAPTVSY
+680 KAPANLVAPTVSY
-693 LLSHDDERILTQ
+693 LLSHDDEQILTQ
-705 AVADMEAAATAVGAV
+705 AVAEMEAAASAASAV
-720 YDVQNSARPGKRRY
+720 YDVQNSARLGKRRY

-748 ASAVASQ
+748 ASAVANQ

-797 ALPGGD
+797 PLPGGD
-803 APLSTVAKVTESQ
+803 VPLSTVATIAETQ
-816 DYASLLRVDGRR
+816 DYASLLRIDGRR
-828 AVTVT
+828 AVVVT
-833 AWFDAEMA
+833 AWFDPELSWARQVNAEL
-841 RAPQMN
+841 
-847 ATFQAEVLPTLRSRY
+847 QAEALPTLRSRY
-862 PELAIEAHGFTRD
+862 PQLRIQEHGSTRD
-875 ASAMLSTLAWSFTL
+875 ASSMLSTLAWSFTL

-906 QPLLALAGVPMAA
+906 LPLLALAGVPMAA
-919 VGAVAGHLLLGYEL
+919 VGAVAGHLVLGYEF

-941 VAVSGVAVN
+941 IAIAGVAVN

-962 RAEDPDLPDIAA
+962 RADDLDMPPIAA

-988 TTVTTVMGLTPMLYD
+988 TTITTVMGLLPMLYD

-1011 VPMIISLGAGL
+1011 VPMVISLVAGI

-1036 VIIGEMLASSSFNLF
+1036 TIIGEMLASFSFNRF
-1051 ARAAKA
+1051 SHAAK

>member
-1 MSEVEGDAARLRPAI
+1 MIE
-16 GGLVAYF
+16 YF
-23 AHNPV
+23 ANNRV

-34 LLLLGGGLLAAN
+34 LLLLGGGLLATN
-46 HVTFERFPPYDPRS
+46 NLTFERLPAYDPRS
-60 ITVTVPYPGAA
+60 VTVTVPYPGAA

-83 EESVSGVGGVRRV
+83 EESVSGVVGVRRV
-96 LSSAGEGVGVVTAEL
+96 LSTAGEGVGVVTVEL
-111 ETLADAAEVQ
+111 ETFADADEVQ

-136 SDADEPEIQRAEAI
+136 LNADEPEIQRAEAI
-150 RNAVTLAVGS
+150 RNVVTLAVA
-160 VSADEHD
+160 SASANEHD
-167 LREAAEALRDAVLA
+167 LRLDAEALRDALLA
-181 LPNVSFVSL
+181 LPSVAFVSL
-190 SGVREREIQ
+190 SGARDREIQ
-199 IELSEEALRRHG
+199 IEVSEEALRRHG
-211 LTIGRV
+211 LTIGGV
-217 ANLLREASF
+217 ANLLRQSSF
-226 NVAGGQLRTDAGEA
+226 NVTGGQLRTDAGDV

-256 IVLVAQANGA
+256 IVLVAQPNGA
-266 LVRLRDVATVRDGF
+266 VVRLRDVATVREGF
-280 VEKNLVNE
+280 VEEDLVNE
-288 VDGRPTVFVRVDA
+288 VDGRPTIFVRVDA
-301 QSGQSLH
+301 QSGQSLQEI
-308 DVARDVRQF
+308 ARDVRQF
-317 IAGYESPPGT
+317 IASYAAPPGT
-327 VVSLWHDE
+327 SVSLWHDE
-335 TTFIVDRISAVTSN
+335 TTFIVDRISTVTAN
-349 AVIGVVLVFLTLLLI
+349 GVIGVVLVFLVLLLI

-373 AMGIPIAFL
+373 AMGIPISFL
-382 GSLVFFDVTG
+382 GSLVFFDATG
-392 MSINVLTMFAF
+392 MSVNVLTMFAF

-450 LTTAAMFFALYPLDD
+450 LTTAVMFFALYPLDD
-465 AWGQLVAVL
+465 AWGQLVAVM
-474 PVVIVLVLAVSL
+474 PVVIGLVLAVSL

-508 AEFQTVMRPNW
+508 AELQTTMRVKLDEFVHGKLVRAIALAVRFPYV
-519 TSLSTASWCGR
+519 TVLAVVASVAVAAG
-530 SRWRCASPTSQC
+530 
-542 WPWLCLWPWPR
+542 LV
-553 DWLGRASSATSVS
+553 ATNIVGYVGFPSNF
-566 PAALPRTGTRAVLT
+566 AADRYQAVLT
-580 MPQGTRFEA
+580 MPPGTRFEA
-589 TEAAARHVAEAAR
+589 TEAAARHVAEAAG
-602 VANQAAGGGAVK
+602 VANEAAGGTAVQ
-614 SIAVLVGWHR
+614 SIALLVGWHR
-624 PFELYEGKNESP
+624 PFEYYEGKDQSP
-636 SGNHLATVEVK
+636 SGDHLATVEVK

-680 QPPAELSAPTVSY
+680 QAPANLSPPIVSY
-693 LLSHDDERILTQ
+693 LLSHDDERVLAK
-705 AVADMEAAATAVGAV
+705 AVAEMEAAASAVEAI

-748 ASAVASQ
+748 ASSVANQ
-755 LRDAFFGAEVQR
+755 LRNAFFGTEVQR

-787 SLGDLLDERI
+787 SLGDLLDERV

-803 APLSTVAKVTESQ
+803 APLATVAKIAETQ
-816 DYASLLRVDGRR
+816 DYASLLRIDGRR

-833 AWFDAEMA
+833 AWFDPEQGRPPQINAEL
-841 RAPQMN
+841 RAK
-847 ATFQAEVLPTLRSRY
+847 ALPTLRNRY
-862 PELAIEAHGFTRD
+862 PELRVQEHGATRD
-875 ASAMLSTLAWSFTL
+875 ASAILSTLAWSFTL

-906 QPLLALAGVPMAA
+906 LPLLALAGVPMAA
-919 VGAVAGHLLLGYEL
+919 VGAVAGHLVLGYEL

-941 VAVSGVAVN
+941 VAVAGVAVN

-962 RAEDPDLPDIAA
+962 RAEDTDMPAIAA

-988 TTVTTVMGLTPMLYD
+988 TTITTVVGLMPMLYD
-1003 KSEVIQFL
+1003 KSELIEFL
-1011 VPMIISLGAGL
+1011 VPMVISLGAGL

-1051 ARAAKA
+1051 SRSARA

>member
-1 MSEVEGDAARLRPAI
+1 MIE
-16 GGLVAYF
+16 YF
-23 AHNPV
+23 ANNRV

-34 LLLLGGGLLAAN
+34 LLLLGGGLLATN
-46 HVTFERFPPYDPRS
+46 NLTFERLPAYDPRS
-60 ITVTVPYPGAA
+60 VTVTVPYPGAA

-83 EESVSGVGGVRRV
+83 EESVSGVVGVRRV
-96 LSSAGEGVGVVTAEL
+96 LSTAGEGVGVVTVEL
-111 ETLADAAEVQ
+111 ETFADADEVQ

-136 SDADEPEIQRAEAI
+136 LNADEPEIQRAEAI
-150 RNAVTLAVGS
+150 RNVVTLAVA
-160 VSADEHD
+160 SASANEHD
-167 LREAAEALRDAVLA
+167 LRLDAEALRDALLA
-181 LPNVSFVSL
+181 LPSVAFVSL
-190 SGVREREIQ
+190 SGARDREIQ
-199 IELSEEALRRHG
+199 IEVSEEALRRHG
-211 LTIGRV
+211 LTIGGV
-217 ANLLREASF
+217 ANLLRQSSF
-226 NVAGGQLRTDAGEA
+226 NVTGGQLRTDAGDV

-256 IVLVAQANGA
+256 IVLVAQPNGA
-266 LVRLRDVATVRDGF
+266 VVRLRDVATVREGF
-280 VEKNLVNE
+280 VEEDLVNE
-288 VDGRPTVFVRVDA
+288 VDGRPTIFVRVDA
-301 QSGQSLH
+301 QSGQSLQEI
-308 DVARDVRQF
+308 ARDVRQF
-317 IAGYESPPGT
+317 IASYAAPPGT
-327 VVSLWHDE
+327 SVSLWHDE
-335 TTFIVDRISAVTSN
+335 TTFIVDRISTVTAN
-349 AVIGVVLVFLTLLLI
+349 GVIGVVLVFLVLLLI

-373 AMGIPIAFL
+373 AMGIPISFL
-382 GSLVFFDVTG
+382 GSLVFFDATG
-392 MSINVLTMFAF
+392 MSVNVLTMFAF

-450 LTTAAMFFALYPLDD
+450 LTTAVMFFALYPLDD
-465 AWGQLVAVL
+465 AWGQLVAVM
-474 PVVIVLVLAVSL
+474 PVVIGLVLAVSL

-508 AEFQTVMRPNW
+508 AELQTTMRVKLDEFVHGKLVRAIALAVRFPYV
-519 TSLSTASWCGR
+519 TVLAVVASVAVAAG
-530 SRWRCASPTSQC
+530 
-542 WPWLCLWPWPR
+542 LV
-553 DWLGRASSATSVS
+553 ATNIVS
-566 PAALPRTGTRAVLT
+566 YVGFPSNFAADRYQAVLT
-580 MPQGTRFEA
+580 MPPGTRFEA

-602 VANQAAGGGAVK
+602 VANEAAGGTAVQ
-614 SIAVLVGWHR
+614 SIALLVGWHR
-624 PFELYEGKNESP
+624 PFEYYEGKNESP
-636 SGNHLATVEVK
+636 SGDHLATVEVK

-680 QPPAELSAPTVSY
+680 QAPANLSPPIVSY
-693 LLSHDDERILTQ
+693 LLSHDDEQVLAK
-705 AVADMEAAATAVGAV
+705 AVAEMEVAASAVEAI

-748 ASAVASQ
+748 ASSVANQ
-755 LRDAFFGAEVQR
+755 LRNAFFGTEVQR

-787 SLGDLLDERI
+787 SLGDLLDERV

-803 APLSTVAKVTESQ
+803 APLATVARIAETQ
-816 DYASLLRVDGRR
+816 DYASLLRIDGRR

-833 AWFDAEMA
+833 AWFDPEQGRPPQINAEL
-841 RAPQMN
+841 RAK
-847 ATFQAEVLPTLRSRY
+847 ALPTLHNRY
-862 PELAIEAHGFTRD
+862 PELRVQEHGATRD
-875 ASAMLSTLAWSFTL
+875 ASAILSTLAWSFTL

-906 QPLLALAGVPMAA
+906 LPLLALAGVPMAA
-919 VGAVAGHLLLGYEL
+919 VGAVAGHLVLGYEL

-941 VAVSGVAVN
+941 VAVAGVAVN

-962 RAEDPDLPDIAA
+962 RAEDLDMPAIAA

-988 TTVTTVMGLTPMLYD
+988 TTITTVVGLMPMLYD
-1003 KSEVIQFL
+1003 KSELIEFL
-1011 VPMIISLGAGL
+1011 VPMVISLGAGL

-1051 ARAAKA
+1051 SRSARA

>member
-1 MSEVEGDAARLRPAI
+1 MIE
-16 GGLVAYF
+16 YF
-23 AHNPV
+23 ANNRV

-34 LLLLGGGLLAAN
+34 LLLLGGGLLATN
-46 HVTFERFPPYDPRS
+46 NLTFERLPAYDPRS
-60 ITVTVPYPGAA
+60 VTVTVPYPGAA

-83 EESVSGVGGVRRV
+83 EESVSGVVGVRRV
-96 LSSAGEGVGVVTAEL
+96 LSTAGEGVGVVTVEL
-111 ETLADAAEVQ
+111 ETFADADEVQ

-136 SDADEPEIQRAEAI
+136 LNADEPEVRRAEAM
-150 RNAVTLAVGS
+150 RNVVTLS
-160 VSADEHD
+160 VASASANEHD
-167 LREAAEALRDAVLA
+167 LRLDAEALRDALLA
-181 LPNVSFVSL
+181 LPSVAFVSL
-190 SGVREREIQ
+190 SGARDREIQ
-199 IELSEEALRRHG
+199 IEVSEEALRRHG
-211 LTIGRV
+211 LTIGGV
-217 ANLLREASF
+217 ANLLRQSSF
-226 NVAGGQLRTDAGEA
+226 NVTGGQLRTDAGDV

-256 IVLVAQANGA
+256 IVLVAQPNGA
-266 LVRLRDVATVRDGF
+266 VVRLRDVATVREGF
-280 VEKNLVNE
+280 VEEDLVNE
-288 VDGRPTVFVRVDA
+288 VDGRPTIFVRVDA
-301 QSGQSLH
+301 QSGQSLQEI
-308 DVARDVRQF
+308 ARDVRRF
-317 IAGYESPPGT
+317 IANYAAPPGT
-327 VVSLWHDE
+327 SVSLWHDE
-335 TTFIVDRISAVTSN
+335 TTFIVDRISTVTAN
-349 AVIGVVLVFLTLLLI
+349 GVIGVVLVFLVLLLI

-373 AMGIPIAFL
+373 AMGIPISFL
-382 GSLVFFDVTG
+382 GSLVFFDATG
-392 MSINVLTMFAF
+392 MSVNVLTMFAF

-450 LTTAAMFFALYPLDD
+450 LTTAVMFFALYPLDD
-465 AWGQLVAVL
+465 AWGQLVAVM
-474 PVVIVLVLAVSL
+474 PVVIGLVLAVSL

-508 AEFQTVMRPNW
+508 AELQTTMRVKLDEFVHGKLVRAIALAVRFPYV
-519 TSLSTASWCGR
+519 TVLAVVASVAVAAG
-530 SRWRCASPTSQC
+530 
-542 WPWLCLWPWPR
+542 LV
-553 DWLGRASSATSVS
+553 ATNIVS
-566 PAALPRTGTRAVLT
+566 YVGFPSNFAADRYQAVLT
-580 MPQGTRFEA
+580 MPPGTRFEA
-589 TEAAARHVAEAAR
+589 TEASARHVAEAAR
-602 VANQAAGGGAVK
+602 VANEAAGGTAVQ
-614 SIAVLVGWHR
+614 SIALLVGWHR
-624 PFELYEGKNESP
+624 PFEYYEGKNESP
-636 SGNHLATVEVK
+636 SGDHLATVEVK

-680 QPPAELSAPTVSY
+680 QAPANLSPPIVSY
-693 LLSHDDERILTQ
+693 LLSHDDEQVLAK
-705 AVADMEAAATAVGAV
+705 AVAEMEAAAASAVEAI
-720 YDVQNSARPGKRRY
+720 YDVQNSARLGKRRY

-748 ASAVASQ
+748 ASSVANQ
-755 LRDAFFGAEVQR
+755 LRNAFFGTEVQR

-787 SLGDLLDERI
+787 SLGDLLDERV

-803 APLSTVAKVTESQ
+803 APLATVAKIAETQ
-816 DYASLLRVDGRR
+816 DYASLLRIDGRR

-833 AWFDAEMA
+833 AWFDPEQGRPPQINAEL
-841 RAPQMN
+841 RAK
-847 ATFQAEVLPTLRSRY
+847 ALPTLHNRY
-862 PELAIEAHGFTRD
+862 PELRVQEHGATRD
-875 ASAMLSTLAWSFTL
+875 ASAILSTLAWSFTL

-906 QPLLALAGVPMAA
+906 LPLLALAGVPMAA
-919 VGAVAGHLLLGYEL
+919 VGAVAGHLVLGYEL

-941 VAVSGVAVN
+941 VAVAGVAVN

-962 RAEDPDLPDIAA
+962 RAEDADMPAIAA

-988 TTVTTVMGLTPMLYD
+988 TTITTVVGLMPMLYD
-1003 KSEVIQFL
+1003 KSELIEFL
-1011 VPMIISLGAGL
+1011 VPMVISLGAGL

-1051 ARAAKA
+1051 SRSARA

>member
-1 MSEVEGDAARLRPAI
+1 MIE
-16 GGLVAYF
+16 YF
-23 AHNPV
+23 ANNRV

-34 LLLLGGGLLAAN
+34 LLLLGGGLLATN
-46 HVTFERFPPYDPRS
+46 NLTFERLPAYDPRS
-60 ITVTVPYPGAA
+60 VTVTVPYPGAA

-83 EESVSGVGGVRRV
+83 EESVSGVVGVRRV
-96 LSSAGEGVGVVTAEL
+96 LSTAGEGVGVVTVEL
-111 ETLADAAEVQ
+111 ETFADADDVQ

-136 SDADEPEIQRAEAI
+136 LNADEPEIQRAEAI
-150 RNAVTLAVGS
+150 RNVVTLS
-160 VSADEHD
+160 VASASANEHD
-167 LREAAEALRDAVLA
+167 LRLDAEALRDALLA
-181 LPNVSFVSL
+181 LPSVAFVSL
-190 SGVREREIQ
+190 SGARAREIQ
-199 IELSEEALRRHG
+199 IEVSEEALRRRG
-211 LTIGRV
+211 LTIGGV
-217 ANLLREASF
+217 ANLLRQSSF
-226 NVAGGQLRTDAGEA
+226 NVTGGQLRTDAGDV

-256 IVLVAQANGA
+256 IVLVAQPNGA
-266 LVRLRDVATVRDGF
+266 VVRLRDVATVREGF
-280 VEKNLVNE
+280 VEEDLVNE
-288 VDGRPTVFVRVDA
+288 VDGRPTIFVRVDA
-301 QSGQSLH
+301 QSGQSLQEI
-308 DVARDVRQF
+308 ARDVRQF
-317 IAGYESPPGT
+317 IASYAAPPGT
-327 VVSLWHDE
+327 SVSLWHDE
-335 TTFIVDRISAVTSN
+335 TTFIVDRISTVTAN
-349 AVIGVVLVFLTLLLI
+349 GVIGVVLVFLVLLLI

-373 AMGIPIAFL
+373 AMGIPISFL
-382 GSLVFFDVTG
+382 GSLVFFDATG
-392 MSINVLTMFAF
+392 MSVNVLTMFAF

-450 LTTAAMFFALYPLDD
+450 LTTAVMFFALYPLDD
-465 AWGQLVAVL
+465 AWGQLVAVM
-474 PVVIVLVLAVSL
+474 PVVIGLVLAVSL

-508 AEFQTVMRPNW
+508 AELQTTMRVKLDEFVHGKLVRAIALAVRFPYV
-519 TSLSTASWCGR
+519 TVLAVVASVAVAAG
-530 SRWRCASPTSQC
+530 
-542 WPWLCLWPWPR
+542 LV
-553 DWLGRASSATSVS
+553 ATNIVS
-566 PAALPRTGTRAVLT
+566 YVGFPSNFAADRYQAVLT
-580 MPQGTRFEA
+580 MPPGTRFEA
-589 TEAAARHVAEAAR
+589 TEAAARHVAEAAC
-602 VANQAAGGGAVK
+602 VANEAAGGTAVQ
-614 SIAVLVGWHR
+614 SIALLVGWHR
-624 PFELYEGKNESP
+624 PFEYYEGKNESP
-636 SGNHLATVEVK
+636 SGDHLATVEVK

-680 QPPAELSAPTVSY
+680 QAPANLSPPIVSY
-693 LLSHDDERILTQ
+693 LLSHDDEQVLAK
-705 AVADMEAAATAVGAV
+705 AVAEMEAAASAVEAI

-748 ASAVASQ
+748 ASSVANQ
-755 LRDAFFGAEVQR
+755 LRNAFFGTEVQR

-803 APLSTVAKVTESQ
+803 APLATVAKIAETQ
-816 DYASLLRVDGRR
+816 DYASLLRIDGRR

-833 AWFDAEMA
+833 AWFDPAQGRPPQINAEL
-841 RAPQMN
+841 RAK
-847 ATFQAEVLPTLRSRY
+847 ALPTLRDRY
-862 PELAIEAHGFTRD
+862 PELRVQEHGATRD

-906 QPLLALAGVPMAA
+906 LPLLALAGVPMAA
-919 VGAVAGHLLLGYEL
+919 VGAVAGHLVLGYEL

-941 VAVSGVAVN
+941 VAVAGVAVN

-962 RAEDPDLPDIAA
+962 RAEDPDMPAIAA

-988 TTVTTVMGLTPMLYD
+988 TTITTVVGLMPMLYD
-1003 KSEVIQFL
+1003 KSELIEFL
-1011 VPMIISLGAGL
+1011 VPMVISLGAGL

-1051 ARAAKA
+1051 SRSARA